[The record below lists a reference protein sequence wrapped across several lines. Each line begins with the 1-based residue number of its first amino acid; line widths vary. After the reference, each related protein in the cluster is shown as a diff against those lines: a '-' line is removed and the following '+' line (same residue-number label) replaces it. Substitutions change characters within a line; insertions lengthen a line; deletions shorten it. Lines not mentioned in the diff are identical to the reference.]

1 MLELIMV
8 IVILGILSSLAIP
21 RMDRDYKQEA
31 SDSMLS
37 HIRYTQHLALT
48 DNKHKF
54 DKAKWQQRFWRI
66 VFSTCTGDNRYFMIG
81 ADDDMESSNNAF
93 FDRNESAID
102 PSTSKPFF
110 WTSGQACP
118 NGGDGSTSEEV
129 FISKKYGIKTIL
141 AQGGCAGTSA
151 TTMGHIG
158 FDNFGRPHYG
168 FGLSTQPNY
177 NSFITQPCSFTFTLS
192 DDETFT
198 ITIEPETGYAQI
210 VGQDDS

>member
-8 IVILGILSSLAIP
+8 IIILGILSSLAIP

-66 VFSTCTGDNRYFMIG
+66 VFGTCTGNNRFFMIG
-81 ADDDMESSNNAF
+81 TDDNMETSSNAF
-93 FDRNESAID
+93 FSRNEAAID

-110 WTSGQACP
+110 WVSGQACP
-118 NGGDGSTSEEV
+118 NGGDGTSSEEV

-141 AQGGCAGTSA
+141 AGGGCAGTTA
-151 TTMGHIG
+151 TMGHIG

-168 FGLSTQPNY
+168 FGSSTQPNY
-177 NSFITQPCSFTFTLS
+177 NSLITQACKFTFTLS
-192 DDETFT
+192 DDDTFS
-198 ITIEPETGYAQI
+198 ITIQPETGYAQI
-210 VGQDDS
+210 VGQNAS